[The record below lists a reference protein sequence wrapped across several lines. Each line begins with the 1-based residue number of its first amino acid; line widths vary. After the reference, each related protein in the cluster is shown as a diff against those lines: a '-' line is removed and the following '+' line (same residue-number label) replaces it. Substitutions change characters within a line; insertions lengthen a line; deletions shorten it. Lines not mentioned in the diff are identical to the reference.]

1 VLEAAGATEA
11 LELAAT
17 SASIDLLVS
26 DVIMPGM
33 HGPELAVRLREM
45 RPSIRLLLVSG
56 HAGTSEAF
64 RDDEGRPIQLLSKPF
79 TPERLARKV
88 RELLDTE

>member
-1 VLEAAGATEA
+1 MRGPDLA
-11 LELAAT
+11 L
-17 SASIDLLVS
+17 
-26 DVIMPGM
+26 
-33 HGPELAVRLREM
+33 RRREM
-45 RPSIRLLLVSG
+45 RPGIRLLLSSG

-64 RDDEGRPIQLLSKPF
+64 RDRGGRAIQLLPKPF